1 MRYRKAIIKMRPYN
15 INDIADYVISRLTSD
30 EEMPL
35 IHLKL
40 QKLLYYIQAWSLGI
54 NGRTMFNGK
63 FQAWVHGPVNRTI
76 YDRFQE
82 KSLYG
87 FIGKE
92 DINTSNECPS
102 TEDADFI
109 DYILD
114 NYAGYSG
121 TQLEQMTHKEL
132 PWIEARRGYA
142 PAERCTVEISE
153 QTMLSYYAAQWKEI
167 NG

>member
-1 MRYRKAIIKMRPYN
+1 MRPYN
-15 INDIADYVISRLTSD
+15 INDITDYVIRRLTSD
-30 EEMPL
+30 EEVSL

-54 NGRTMFNGK
+54 ENRIMFDGK

-76 YDRFQE
+76 YNRFQD

-87 FIGKE
+87 FIGVD
-92 DINTSNECPS
+92 DILNRDVYISRQ
-102 TEDADFI
+102 DADFI

-114 NYAGYSG
+114 NYAGYTG
-121 TQLEQMTHKEL
+121 TQLERMTHDEL
-132 PWIEARRGYA
+132 PWQEARRGYS
-142 PAERCTVEISE
+142 PAEKCTIEISE
-153 QTMLSYYAAQWKEI
+153 HTMQFYYAKRWKEI

>member
-1 MRYRKAIIKMRPYN
+1 MRPHN
-15 INDIADYVISRLTSD
+15 INDTADYVIRRLTGD
-30 EEMPL
+30 EAAPL

-54 NGRTMFNGK
+54 EGQTMFEGK
-63 FQAWVHGPVNRTI
+63 FEAWVHGPVNREI

-87 FIGKE
+87 FI
-92 DINTSNECPS
+92 S
-102 TEDADFI
+102 ADDMEKPDVCLPDTDSDFV

-121 TQLEQMTHKEL
+121 TQLERMTHEEL
-132 PWIEARRGYA
+132 PWQEARRGYA
-142 PAERCTVEISE
+142 PTDRCTVEISE
-153 QTMLSYYAAQWKEI
+153 HTMKLFYGQRWKEI
-167 NG
+167 NQ